1 MSAAVK
7 LDPLTIPKYV
17 NKLEKP
23 PVFEPYEVK
32 HRTDKRWTDR
42 YQIQH
47 HYTIYIDQTYQQML
61 PPGYPMTKVFG
72 YGGI

>member
-1 MSAAVK
+1 MSLAVK

-23 PVFEPYEVK
+23 PVFKPYEVK

-47 HYTIYIDQTYQQML
+47 HYTYILIRHISRCFLRDI
-61 PPGYPMTKVFG
+61 P
-72 YGGI
+72 